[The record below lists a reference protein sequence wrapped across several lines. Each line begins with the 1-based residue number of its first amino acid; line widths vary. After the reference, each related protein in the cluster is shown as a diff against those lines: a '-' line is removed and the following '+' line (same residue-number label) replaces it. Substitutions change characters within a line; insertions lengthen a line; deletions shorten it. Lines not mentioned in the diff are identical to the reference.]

1 MIINERGE
9 DRMKR
14 VTKLVSLALVGAMVF
29 STPVM
34 AKEVGAPVAVYLE
47 EPSDI
52 GVPAITVRA
61 IDEDK
66 LVHEYMAN
74 AVTGIWDMDSV
85 IPVAQGGDVI
95 LDGQKSNVTFPVLKP
110 ELSRVYSAKDLAAS
124 LGGSVLNVIKT
135 ETHVGFGVANVNY
148 YMPGITGAEN
158 IHVYTY
164 NESTNTWVE
173 VTVTEKRADHVVVN
187 LTGTGVL
194 AFIVTP

>member
-1 MIINERGE
+1 
-9 DRMKR
+9 MKR
-14 VTKLVSLALVGAMVF
+14 FAKLVSLALVGAMVF

-52 GVPAITVRA
+52 GVPAITVQA
-61 IDEDK
+61 INEDK

-74 AVTGIWDMDSV
+74 AVTGIWDMVSV

-124 LGGSVLNVIKT
+124 LGGSVLNVVKV
-135 ETHVGFGVANVNY
+135 ETHVGFGVANVNF

>member
-1 MIINERGE
+1 
-9 DRMKR
+9 MKR
-14 VTKLVSLALVGAMVF
+14 LAKLVSLTLVGAMVF

-66 LVHEYMAN
+66 MVDEYMAN
-74 AVTGIWDMDSV
+74 AVTGIWAMDSV
-85 IPVAQGGDVI
+85 VSVAQGGDVI

-124 LGGSVLNVIKT
+124 LSDYV
-135 ETHVGFGVANVNY
+135 
-148 YMPGITGAEN
+148 
-158 IHVYTY
+158 
-164 NESTNTWVE
+164 
-173 VTVTEKRADHVVVN
+173 
-187 LTGTGVL
+187 
-194 AFIVTP
+194 